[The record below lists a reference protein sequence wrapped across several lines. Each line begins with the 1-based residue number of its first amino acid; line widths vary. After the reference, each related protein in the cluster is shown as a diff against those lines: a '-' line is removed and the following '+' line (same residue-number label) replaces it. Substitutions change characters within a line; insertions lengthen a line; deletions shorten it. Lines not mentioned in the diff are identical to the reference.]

1 MDTSPLAVPRTDRHR
16 FVRPLLGVL
25 AAAVLAACSSQA
37 APGADSAP
45 PPEVSVA
52 QVMERSVVP
61 WDEYTGRVVAA
72 QTVQMRPRVSGYID
86 RVVFTEGAEVKKGD
100 LLFVID
106 QRPYRAALERAQ
118 AQLAQ
123 ARSEAKL
130 AASRDARSTELL
142 EANAVSREE
151 YEARRANSAQASAAV
166 RAAEAAVDA
175 ARLDLQFTEVR
186 APIDGRAGRALATAG
201 NLVQADTTLLTTV
214 VSLDP
219 VHVYFEAD
227 ERSFLKYQALARNG
241 KRSSGGNPVRV
252 GLANERG
259 YPHAGEVDFTDNQVD
274 PGTGTIRTRA
284 VVPNPERVFVPGL
297 YARVR
302 LQAGDAGGALLVDER
317 AVMTDQDR
325 KYVYVLGADNQAERR
340 DISLGRA
347 IDGMRVVQDGLAP
360 EDRVIVHGLQ
370 KVFFPGM
377 PVTPVPIEMG
387 EPAPQV
393 QVAVTAAP

>member
-1 MDTSPLAVPRTDRHR
+1 
-16 FVRPLLGVL
+16 
-25 AAAVLAACSSQA
+25 
-37 APGADSAP
+37 
-45 PPEVSVA
+45 
-52 QVMERSVVP
+52 
-61 WDEYTGRVVAA
+61 
-72 QTVQMRPRVSGYID
+72 
-86 RVVFTEGAEVKKGD
+86 EVKKGD

-241 KRSSGGNPVRV
+241 KRSSGGNAVQV

-259 YPHAGEVDFTDNQVD
+259 YPHVGEVDFTDNQVD

-325 KYVYVLGADNQAERR
+325 KYVYVLGADNQAERQ

>member
-1 MDTSPLAVPRTDRHR
+1 MDNSPLAVPRTDRHR
-16 FVRPLLGVL
+16 FVRPLLGAL

-123 ARSEAKL
+123 ACSEAKL

-259 YPHAGEVDFTDNQVD
+259 YPHAGEVDFTD
-274 PGTGTIRTRA
+274 
-284 VVPNPERVFVPGL
+284 
-297 YARVR
+297 
-302 LQAGDAGGALLVDER
+302 
-317 AVMTDQDR
+317 
-325 KYVYVLGADNQAERR
+325 
-340 DISLGRA
+340 
-347 IDGMRVVQDGLAP
+347 
-360 EDRVIVHGLQ
+360 
-370 KVFFPGM
+370 
-377 PVTPVPIEMG
+377 
-387 EPAPQV
+387 
-393 QVAVTAAP
+393 